1 MGPEDLFSASE
12 SLELCNESLCMR
24 CDYDSLPVWFFP
36 SRRVVFVAAD
46 VTQRYLLVNN
56 IDHMIF
62 FFTQKGYIYF
72 IFLCV
77 LLLLICPCCL
87 LFVWVGDIEIN

>member
-12 SLELCNESLCMR
+12 SLELCNESLCMW

-36 SRRVVFVAAD
+36 SRTVVFVAAD

-56 IDHMIF
+56 IGHMI

-87 LFVWVGDIEIN
+87 LVVWAGDIEIS